1 MSVPLEKLQLQTL
14 LCERVFVK
22 WVDQSGTPFTLGSCL
37 YDNKQN
43 PKFVMTARCDV
54 EGYVHVHFS
63 LSVSVKLAG
72 KDQRM
77 EMLLVVPPDA
87 DFASA
92 STPLPISNLDDIS
105 FLDASALHE
114 AGISESEHVI
124 LVRFELL
131 EKGFVITK
139 KKASPTIRLSNST
152 PDKLI
157 RSLES
162 LSNMTEFS
170 VYIRPNDYA
179 RQGLKDLCKRLGS
192 TATATPKTNMKE
204 MYVEQGAML
213 VEWSRFIY
221 RHQQDKVPPPYTE
234 RPTQLLPAVQVAQS
248 PPVISGRETLSI
260 DTSEEAITETP
271 TRTPF
276 SSKTTPVL
284 HGIFSSSA
292 EDSLDSEVDLDNI
305 EEDSRHTEEDSRY
318 TEEDSR
324 YIEMD
329 FDLDSDE
336 EYLANLNSREL
347 SQQFNHDLAVPKML
361 ESKLVEWV
369 KGAMRLNPH
378 VYEHK
383 HLITKLLILGNCI
396 RTSNA
401 RVFDATIPWCSALL
415 FYDPLDSENT
425 LELWED
431 RNRWLISDMASLIKW
446 ANGFHYGAEMTSS
459 LVNDFVKLGNTA
471 RTFALRP
478 GQDKSEYLDQK
489 GVCVVRVLVEFSK
502 ADAGISRENVKP
514 ISRKRY
520 TMESHSNKS
529 KRIQISS

>member
-54 EGYVHVHFS
+54 EGYIHVHFS

-92 STPLPISNLDDIS
+92 STPLSISNLDDVS

-114 AGISESEHVI
+114 
-124 LVRFELL
+124 
-131 EKGFVITK
+131 KGFVVTK

-152 PDKLI
+152 SDKLI

-170 VYIRPNDYA
+170 VFIRPNDYA

-192 TATATPKTNMKE
+192 TATGTHNTNIKE
-204 MYVEQGAML
+204 MYVQQGAML

-221 RHQQDKVPPPYTE
+221 RNQQDTIPPPYTE
-234 RPTQLLPAVQVAQS
+234 RPTPLLPAVQVAQS
-248 PPVISGRETLSI
+248 PPVV
-260 DTSEEAITETP
+260 SEQH
-271 TRTPF
+271 
-276 SSKTTPVL
+276 TPVL

-318 TEEDSR
+318 
-324 YIEMD
+324 IEMD

-347 SQQFNHDLAVPKML
+347 SQQFEHDLAVRKML
-361 ESKLVEWV
+361 ESKLVEWM

-378 VYEHK
+378 VYAHK
-383 HLITKLLILGNCI
+383 HLTTKLLILGNCI

-401 RVFDATIPWCSALL
+401 RVFDATRPWCSALL

-425 LELWED
+425 LELWEE
-431 RNRWLISDMASLIKW
+431 RNRWLISDMASLVKW
-446 ANGFHYGAEMTSS
+446 ANGFHYGAEMTSL
-459 LVNDFVKLGNTA
+459 LVNDFVKLGNAA

-489 GVCVVRVLVEFSK
+489 AVCVVRVLAEFSK
-502 ADAGISRENVKP
+502 PDASISRENFKP
-514 ISRKRY
+514 VSRKRY
-520 TMESHSNKS
+520 TLESHSNKS
-529 KRIQISS
+529 KRVQI

>member
-1 MSVPLEKLQLQTL
+1 MSVPIEKLQLQTL

-43 PKFVMTARCDV
+43 PKFVMTARCDM
-54 EGYVHVHFS
+54 EGCIHVHFS

-114 AGISESEHVI
+114 AGISESEHII

-131 EKGFVITK
+131 EKGFVVTK

-152 PDKLI
+152 SDKLI

-162 LSNMTEFS
+162 LSNTTVFS

-179 RQGLKDLCKRLGS
+179 RQSLKELCKRLSS
-192 TATATPKTNMKE
+192 TATGTHNTNMKE
-204 MYVEQGAML
+204 MYVQQGAML
-213 VEWSRFIY
+213 VEWSRFMY
-221 RHQQDKVPPPYTE
+221 RNQQDTIPPPYTE
-234 RPTQLLPAVQVAQS
+234 RPTEILPAVQVAQS
-248 PPVISGRETLSI
+248 PPIIFERETLSI
-260 DTSEEAITETP
+260 DTSEAAITETP

-276 SSKTTPVL
+276 SSEPTPVL

-305 EEDSRHTEEDSRY
+305 EEDSRNVEQ
-318 TEEDSR
+318 DSR

-347 SQQFNHDLAVPKML
+347 SQQFKHDLAVPKML

-369 KGAMRLNPH
+369 NGAMRLNPN

-383 HLITKLLILGNCI
+383 HLITKLLILGNCV

-401 RVFDATIPWCSALL
+401 RVFDATRPWCSALL

-425 LELWED
+425 LELWEE
-431 RNRWLISDMASLIKW
+431 RNRWLISDMARLIKW
-446 ANGFHYGAEMTSS
+446 ANEFHYGAEMTSL
-459 LVNDFVKLGNTA
+459 LVNDFVKLGNAA
-471 RTFALRP
+471 RTFALRL
-478 GQDKSEYLDQK
+478 GQDKAEYNHQK
-489 GVCVVRVLVEFSK
+489 SVCVVRVLVEFDK
-502 ADAGISRENVKP
+502 PDASISRENVKP
-514 ISRKRY
+514 VSRKRY
-520 TMESHSNKS
+520 TLENHSNKS
-529 KRIQISS
+529 KRVQISSQR

>member
-22 WVDQSGTPFTLGSCL
+22 WMDQSGTPFTLGSCL

-43 PKFVMTARCDV
+43 PKFVMTARCDR
-54 EGYVHVHFS
+54 EGYIHVHFS

-92 STPLPISNLDDIS
+92 STPLSISNLDDIS

-114 AGISESEHVI
+114 AGISESEHII
-124 LVRFELL
+124 LVRFKLL
-131 EKGFVITK
+131 EKGFVVTK

-152 PDKLI
+152 SDKLI

-170 VYIRPNDYA
+170 VFIRPNDYA
-179 RQGLKDLCKRLGS
+179 RQGLKDLCKRLDS
-192 TATATPKTNMKE
+192 AATGTHNTDIKE
-204 MYVEQGAML
+204 MYIQQGAML
-213 VEWSRFIY
+213 VEWGRFIY
-221 RHQQDKVPPPYTE
+221 RNQQNTIPPPYTE

-248 PPVISGRETLSI
+248 PPVISEREPLSI
-260 DTSEEAITETP
+260 YTSEGAITETP

-276 SSKTTPVL
+276 SSEHTPVL

-318 TEEDSR
+318 
-324 YIEMD
+324 IEMD

-347 SQQFNHDLAVPKML
+347 SQQFKHDLSVPKML
-361 ESKLVEWV
+361 ESKFLEWM
-369 KGAMRLNPH
+369 KGA
-378 VYEHK
+378 
-383 HLITKLLILGNCI
+383 LLILGNCI

-401 RVFDATIPWCSALL
+401 RVFDATRPWCSALL

-425 LELWED
+425 LELWEE
-431 RNRWLISDMASLIKW
+431 RNRWLISDMASFIKW
-446 ANGFHYGAEMTSS
+446 ANGFHYGAEMTSL
-459 LVNDFVKLGNTA
+459 LVNDFVKLGNAA

-478 GQDKSEYLDQK
+478 GQDKYVYLDQK
-489 GVCVVRVLVEFSK
+489 AVCIVRVLAEFSK
-502 ADAGISRENVKP
+502 PDASIGRENVKP
-514 ISRKRY
+514 VSRKRY
-520 TMESHSNKS
+520 TLESHSNKP
-529 KRIQISS
+529 KRVQI